1 MSQEIFAAAISPLV
15 VEDGIKATEEEA
27 NTWLLTANNDV
38 ENYLRGIS
46 AERLAGLMGNAAI
59 RMKAFPHL
67 YIDGTVIPKSG
78 FKTKSYNDVPLM
90 LVTGTDEF
98 SLFAASDERF
108 SKDFTS
114 GQLFTDKEKLAEFT
128 YSKKYGGQLYS
139 LANGVESAKTMSDN
153 YDSAIYIAEI
163 SYGDNSNVTPDL
175 AKTFGAFHGIFEPML
190 QTPSNYASLIGD
202 AFETDGAAAMSK
214 DFKAYLK
221 NFLNSDDPNGNDL
234 AKWQPW
240 TSTNQILSI
249 DATQD
254 KAIIESKT
262 NTATA
267 EEILSKME
275 SDTSLTEETK
285 EELNT
290 TVLNGRW
297 FSSIID
303 NKYAVKE

>member
-1 MSQEIFAAAISPLV
+1 
-15 VEDGIKATEEEA
+15 
-27 NTWLLTANNDV
+27 
-38 ENYLRGIS
+38 
-46 AERLAGLMGNAAI
+46 
-59 RMKAFPHL
+59 
-67 YIDGTVIPKSG
+67 
-78 FKTKSYNDVPLM
+78 
-90 LVTGTDEF
+90 
-98 SLFAASDERF
+98 
-108 SKDFTS
+108 
-114 GQLFTDKEKLAEFT
+114 
-128 YSKKYGGQLYS
+128 
-139 LANGVESAKTMSDN
+139 
-153 YDSAIYIAEI
+153 
-163 SYGDNSNVTPDL
+163 
-175 AKTFGAFHGIFEPML
+175 
-190 QTPSNYASLIGD
+190 
-202 AFETDGAAAMSK
+202 MSK